1 MPKTERRIN
10 RGHAGEPRA
19 NDDIMP
25 GRAIGYEPWAWG
37 TMTFH
42 DTPQGSPPGGGAD
55 GADREGGSRG
65 APRGGTWVV
74 SRFETIEGA
83 VPFPPLSTR
92 SDTLPRYPCIPV
104 CRPQTEDCSPPRDRR
119 RQTASRAHPHPCSTL
134 SDPSPASSS
143 PPRPSCASETAPPS
157 PFLSPPRRRGSSYPR
172 PRRRLPTPQA
182 AHTAE
187 RTRACA
193 RAHLRAVDRNLLKA
207 HRPRRRERR
216 NLLAQQIVQ
225 KRAVTA
231 AKRAQTVIVHRN
243 TAAKPHISRIPLA
256 QQSQTARRTD
266 PLQGRKQPQR
276 QQNRRVRRRT
286 TGTGNPR
293 ANLSVKPAQVQTLH
307 ETPNNPRP
315 VVRRKQTLKVNHP
328 PFQLTPIRAQNTNT
342 TRHRNPLYSTR
353 PKLNRTQQSKQINQ
367 ILFLHS
373 LFRGNDKWG
382 TGMRGVWRARG
393 SDTTNAGAGV
403 TVAADLPWRL
413 FPNGCRP
420 E

>member
-1 MPKTERRIN
+1 MLDAF
-10 RGHAGEPRA
+10 G
-19 NDDIMP
+19 
-25 GRAIGYEPWAWG
+25 
-37 TMTFH
+37 
-42 DTPQGSPPGGGAD
+42 
-55 GADREGGSRG
+55 
-65 APRGGTWVV
+65 
-74 SRFETIEGA
+74 
-83 VPFPPLSTR
+83 PFPRFFFSASSFL
-92 SDTLPRYPCIPV
+92 CV
-104 CRPQTEDCSPPRDRR
+104 RDRAAFSLR
-119 RQTASRAHPHPCSTL
+119 NKLQA
-134 SDPSPASSS
+134 
-143 PPRPSCASETAPPS
+143 
-157 PFLSPPRRRGSSYPR
+157 RRRNLVPQLPLGARLRRATPALPSSRIALQLTLQRRYPR

-373 LFRGNDKWG
+373 LEGGGPSMAPDAAATGGEQGEPPAAAAKTKAGPRLGGRGDG
-382 TGMRGVWRARG
+382 RGHAIQSQRKQMCESG
-393 SDTTNAGAGV
+393 SQQAGA
-403 TVAADLPWRL
+403 
-413 FPNGCRP
+413 C
-420 E
+420 